1 MSSLIDPFLKKDIQ
15 DSIQT
20 DSDRFDDYPIYLKHT
35 LFHNDDEDILKVREM
50 DVEQRMF
57 VFDKIKE
64 RGNKYFNKESDY
76 ESIKVYEKAL
86 SIMKWLEVVE
96 EKGLYQ
102 HLEEK
107 LKEVQNDSQKDQEQK
122 KEEIENIEQDMEYSK

>member
-1 MSSLIDPFLKKDIQ
+1 
-15 DSIQT
+15 
-20 DSDRFDDYPIYLKHT
+20 
-35 LFHNDDEDILKVREM
+35 
-50 DVEQRMF
+50 MF

-64 RGNKYFNKESDY
+64 RGNKYFNKENDY

-107 LKEVQNDSQKDQEQK
+107 LKEVQNDS
-122 KEEIENIEQDMEYSK
+122 

>member
-1 MSSLIDPFLKKDIQ
+1 
-15 DSIQT
+15 
-20 DSDRFDDYPIYLKHT
+20 
-35 LFHNDDEDILKVREM
+35 
-50 DVEQRMF
+50 MF

-64 RGNKYFNKESDY
+64 RGNKYFNKENDY

-107 LKEVQNDSQKDQEQK
+107 LKEVQNNS
-122 KEEIENIEQDMEYSK
+122 